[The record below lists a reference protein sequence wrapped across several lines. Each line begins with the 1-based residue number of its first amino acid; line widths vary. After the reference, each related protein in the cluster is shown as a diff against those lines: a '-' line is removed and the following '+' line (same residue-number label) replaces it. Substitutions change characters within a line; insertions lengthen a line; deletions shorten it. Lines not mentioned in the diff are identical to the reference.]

1 MCSPRVVRAG
11 HATSGE
17 GEWVVG
23 PRRSLAAGPS
33 WRILAWALSSSSPSA
48 PVSAP
53 GKPHHLYLLPP
64 PLPIP
69 SPLNLGISLS
79 LPIPAQSRSGGT
91 YINPRPS
98 TPHSPHSRPSHI
110 CPRPCLLRRA
120 ASQIEGEISHPTPPS
135 LPPSL
140 AIRDRV
146 LSECALRRFPSSGL
160 FVRHPGFLGR
170 VRWSLL
176 LGFGVPR
183 QPPAPRGASPAF
195 RGSRGRRC
203 P

>member
-11 HATSGE
+11 QATSGE

-33 WRILAWALSSSSPSA
+33 WRILAWALSSSFPSA

-120 ASQIEGEISHPTPPS
+120 ASQIEGEISHPTP

-140 AIRDRV
+140 P
-146 LSECALRRFPSSGL
+146 LSRSEIGSSASARCGVFRRPVCL
-160 FVRHPGFLGR
+160 FGILDSWGE
-170 VRWSLL
+170 
-176 LGFGVPR
+176 
-183 QPPAPRGASPAF
+183 
-195 RGSRGRRC
+195 
-203 P
+203 